1 MALTLE
7 TAGKIPANAPYY
19 DLGHHTRQITTNNQ
33 DAQEWFNRGLI
44 WVYSFNHREAAAC
57 FEQVTKHDP
66 ECAMG
71 YWGAAFASG
80 PNYNK
85 VWMAFDERDL
95 KVSLKKCYDYSRK
108 AKELSSAATPAEQGL
123 IEALQ
128 YRFPS
133 TEPPKDFTP
142 AVLAYAD
149 AMRQVHRRLGKDDLD
164 VITLTADALMN
175 TAPWKLYEAMSGKPN
190 LDTPVLEVHDVLE
203 RGLELPGAKKHPGI
217 LHMYIHLVEMSNTP
231 ERGILAADHLRNLV
245 PDGGHMAHMPSHI
258 YVLVGDYRRALHTNL
273 AATIADDKYYARE
286 GGENFYSFYRMHNYH
301 SLINGAMMAGQAREA
316 LEATARME
324 ATITEDMLLV
334 QSPPLADW
342 LEYFLSVRVHV
353 LIRFGM
359 WEELKK
365 LPLPEKKELYCVT
378 LASTHYGKGIAWA
391 AAGNVEE
398 ADKERELFHE
408 ALKRV
413 PETRLIFPNK
423 VLDVFQVAV
432 AMLDGEIEYRRGDY
446 KRAFEILRLAIERD
460 GSLVYA
466 EPWPWM
472 LPARHPYAALLL
484 EQGHVEEAAQIYAED
499 LGLDDK
505 LVRALRHQNN
515 IWALHGYHECLV
527 RLGRTSEARI
537 IQTQLAIAAAGA
549 DIEIKSSC
557 FCRLETMESGKES
570 CCK

>member
-1 MALTLE
+1 MTSAIIRGQSPPKTQTLKNGSTE
-7 TAGKIPANAPYY
+7 DSFGCIPS
-19 DLGHHTRQITTNNQ
+19 TT
-33 DAQEWFNRGLI
+33 
-44 WVYSFNHREAAAC
+44 EAAAC
-57 FEQVTKHDP
+57 FEQVIKHDP

-95 KVSLKKCYDYSRK
+95 NVSLKKCYDYSRK

-128 YRFPS
+128 HRFPS

-175 TAPWKLYEAMSGKPN
+175 TAPWKLYEAMTGKPN
-190 LDTPVLEVHDVLE
+190 LETPFWRFTTCSSAVWSFQVQ
-203 RGLELPGAKKHPGI
+203 R
-217 LHMYIHLVEMSNTP
+217 STP
-231 ERGILAADHLRNLV
+231 E
-245 PDGGHMAHMPSHI
+245 SFTF
-258 YVLVGDYRRALHTNL
+258 GDYRRALYTNL

-286 GGENFYSFYRMHNYH
+286 GGKNFYSFYRMHNYH

-334 QSPPLADW
+334 QSPPLRIGSKNKD
-342 LEYFLSVRVHV
+342 
-353 LIRFGM
+353 
-359 WEELKK
+359 
-365 LPLPEKKELYCVT
+365 LYCVME
-378 LASTHYGKGIAWA
+378 ASTHYGKAIAWA
-391 AAGNVEE
+391 ATENVEE

-446 KRAFEILRLAIERD
+446 KRAFESLRLAIERD
-460 GSLVYA
+460 DSLIYA

-527 RLGRTSEARI
+527 RLGRTAEARI

-557 FCRLETMESGKES
+557 FCRLETMENGKQS